1 MKVVLD
7 TNVFISSFLGKG
19 PPHQILK
26 RWIKGEFDLCL
37 SNEIIEEYLEILLR
51 SGVNE
56 RPEVKEVLKLMKQQG
71 NIIFSANPE
80 SCNVVKDDPDDDKFI
95 SCAIACEAKLI
106 VSGDAHLLN
115 IQKYFDIEIIKA
127 RPFLTI
133 LENQTGGA

>member
-1 MKVVLD
+1 MNVVLD
-7 TNVFISSFLGKG
+7 TNIFISSFLGKG

-37 SNEIIEEYLEILLR
+37 SNEIIEEYLEILVR
-51 SGVNE
+51 AGVSE
-56 RPEVKEVLKLMKQQG
+56 KPEVQEVLKMMKQQG
-71 NIIFSANPE
+71 NIIFSSSPE
-80 SCNVVKDDPDDDKFI
+80 RCRVVKDDPDDDKFI
-95 SCAIACEAKLI
+95 GCAIACEAKWI